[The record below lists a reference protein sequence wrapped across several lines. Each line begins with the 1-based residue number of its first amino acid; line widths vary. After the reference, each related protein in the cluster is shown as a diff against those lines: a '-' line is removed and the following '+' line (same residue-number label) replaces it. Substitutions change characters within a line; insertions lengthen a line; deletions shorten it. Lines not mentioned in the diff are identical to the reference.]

1 MPRPAVP
8 SHPSVTSQVPGFFL
22 HAWEMMEINPRLH
35 RLSDA
40 FVSYTN
46 NPKMQTQ
53 EGEDHLGTVRKVI
66 FARQK
71 GMIIMIY

>member
-1 MPRPAVP
+1 
-8 SHPSVTSQVPGFFL
+8 
-22 HAWEMMEINPRLH
+22 MMEINPRLH

-53 EGEDHLGTVRKVI
+53 EGEDHSGTVRKVI